1 MTDKII
7 LYGSPT
13 CGMVSPIRDLLDRV
27 GVDYEYADIS
37 QDPEAR
43 RKLREINDGNETVPT
58 VAFPNGV
65 TLTEPSTRDVRV
77 MLRSLGHKGAELTA
91 QEQAL
96 MFLVSPLALVLGLG
110 ILIAGLAAEVFWLAG
125 IGATLLFAA
134 LLSRVLVRSQGA
146 A

>member
-1 MTDKII
+1 MTEQII

-43 RKLREINDGNETVPT
+43 RKVQEINDGNATVPT
-58 VAFPNGV
+58 ILFPNGV

-77 MLRSLGHKGAELTA
+77 MLRSLGYEGAQLTA
-91 QEQAL
+91 QEQVL
-96 MFLVSPLALVLGLG
+96 MFLVSPLALVLGSG
-110 ILIAGLAAEVFWLAG
+110 ILVAGLAAEVFWLAG
-125 IGATLLFAA
+125 MGATLLFAA
-134 LLSRVLVRSQGA
+134 LLTRLLVRSR
-146 A
+146 